1 MHGLILPVRGSIE
14 GFSAGALG
22 LLGTG
27 WAIGYVAG
35 CLISPRLVGAV
46 GHIRTFGVMCA
57 LAAVSILLQAL
68 IVDAWAW
75 IPVRA
80 VSGFCFAGAAMIVE
94 SWLNDRAEPSTRG
107 TIFGVYT
114 MVNLVAATAG
124 QMAISL
130 GDASGFLFFAVAA
143 IVYCLAL
150 VPTAMSTSASPAPLT
165 SVRLDLGALG
175 ATRPS
180 RWWPCSSSVSPT
192 RPSGRLRRS
201 MPTGWA

>member
-1 MHGLILPVRGSIE
+1 
-14 GFSAGALG
+14 
-22 LLGTG
+22 
-27 WAIGYVAG
+27 
-35 CLISPRLVGAV
+35 
-46 GHIRTFGVMCA
+46 MCA
-57 LAAVSILLQAL
+57 LAAVSVLLQAL

-130 GDASGFLFFAVAA
+130 GRRQRIPVLRRRGHRLLPRARADRAV
-143 IVYCLAL
+143 
-150 VPTAMSTSASPAPLT
+150 
-165 SVRLDLGALG
+165 DLGLARAADIGAAGPRALWRNSPVAVVAVFLVG
-175 ATRPS
+175 
-180 RWWPCSSSVSPT
+180 VSNAAFGT
-192 RPSGRLRRS
+192 LRRS
-201 MPTGWA
+201 MQTAWA